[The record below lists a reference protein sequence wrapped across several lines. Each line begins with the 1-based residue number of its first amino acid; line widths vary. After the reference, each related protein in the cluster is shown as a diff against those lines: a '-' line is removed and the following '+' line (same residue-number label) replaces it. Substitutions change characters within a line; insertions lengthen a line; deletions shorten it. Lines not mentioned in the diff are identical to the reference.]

1 MSEDESSAV
10 TIHPALTER
19 ATRRTAPLARGDFA
33 FEKRIDGSEAGI
45 EPGTACSEA
54 IEAVFERHE
63 SIALVL
69 ESGTYRI
76 ETPIVLE
83 EARSVGLLTKPGAE
97 VRFAVPEG
105 YDRAL
110 LSIRA
115 VEHAVLAG
123 IDIDQRA
130 TDAHPKIEISVEQS
144 FLVED
149 VERRGVGDGAD
160 SGSRMPLCVEREDGI
175 GVLRGCRL
183 PRALPSLPIGP
194 ARTGGRRRGSA
205 RRAEENCTSRTA
217 ISRNTM
223 PTRSTLR
230 PHPARSRS
238 CEVSTGTAT
247 THRSAS
253 VDRTVR

>member
-149 VERRGVGDGAD
+149 VERRGVGDSAD

-183 PRALPSLPIGP
+183 PRALPSYPSGRRGP
-194 ARTGGRRRGSA
+194 AAGD
-205 RRAEENCTSRTA
+205 
-217 ISRNTM
+217 
-223 PTRSTLR
+223 
-230 PHPARSRS
+230 
-238 CEVSTGTAT
+238 
-247 THRSAS
+247 
-253 VDRTVR
+253 VDRPGEQRRTVLRGLPFRGPQCPRDLRCGHTQPGQGLARCLPEQRQLTDPLLWTGL